1 MTEHNTETDILRL
14 LASFPIVLLHVSA
27 QRLTV
32 HSQLLK

>member
-1 MTEHNTETDILRL
+1 MTEHHTKTNILRL
-14 LASFPIVLLHVSA
+14 LMSFSIVLLHVSA

>member
-1 MTEHNTETDILRL
+1 LM
-14 LASFPIVLLHVSA
+14 SFSIVLLHVSA